1 MRDPS
6 ATRQSLL
13 DAGRAEFA
21 RHGLAG
27 GRTDRIAQA
36 AGASKERI
44 YAYFGS
50 KEGLFEAV
58 VDDALEDLLDLVPMP
73 ATGLDSP
80 AGLVDYV
87 ARVAEHHRRH
97 PRLMRLVQWEALER
111 SGQTDPETP
120 RARKYRA
127 KAAALGERLG
137 IPPEEAAPLLVL
149 LILLA
154 AGPQAMSNL
163 AGAITGL
170 PPEAAAAAVSQRAAR
185 AAPAAV
191 GSALASR
198 APTTG
203 DPPPT

>member
-1 MRDPS
+1 
-6 ATRQSLL
+6 L

-44 YAYFGS
+44 YAHFGS
-50 KEGLFEAV
+50 KEGLFDAV

-73 ATGLDSP
+73 ASGLTSP
-80 AGLVDYV
+80 AGLGDYV
-87 ARVAEHHRRH
+87 TRVAEHHRQH
-97 PRLMRLVQWEALER
+97 PELMRLVQWEALER
-111 SGQTDPETP
+111 STQADPEST
-120 RARKYRA
+120 RAKKYRD

-137 IPPEEAAPLLVL
+137 VGSDEAAALLVV

-170 PPEAAAAAVSQRAAR
+170 PPQEAAATVSERAAR
-185 AAPAAV
+185 AAARIVGASSAV
-191 GSALASR
+191 GPGGR
-198 APTTG
+198 G
-203 DPPPT
+203 